1 MASSQFAIFN
11 KLDKFSGHSSM
22 DMPSWL
28 HSFERCYIIASKS
41 DDLAK
46 GQLLMM
52 CLTGQALAVAEQLE
66 EEKKT
71 AQKYSALKERLEA
84 VFDTTADREAKQTEF
99 EKRILNINETEDE
112 YMLTLIKLHRSAS
125 TDASTDDMTR
135 NVKGKLLNCISPQ
148 LRRNLFIF
156 CQDPHSDTITTEK
169 LLEAVR
175 KTKPTTQFRPR
186 LATQGR
192 ISDMH

>member
-28 HSFERCYIIASKS
+28 HSFECCCIIASES

-52 CLTGQALAVAEQLE
+52 CLTGQALAVAEQLK

-71 AQKYSALKERLEA
+71 AQKYSTLKERLED
-84 VFDTTADREAKQTEF
+84 VFNTAADCEAKQT
-99 EKRILNINETEDE
+99 
-112 YMLTLIKLHRSAS
+112 Y
-125 TDASTDDMTR
+125 
-135 NVKGKLLNCISPQ
+135 
-148 LRRNLFIF
+148 
-156 CQDPHSDTITTEK
+156 
-169 LLEAVR
+169 
-175 KTKPTTQFRPR
+175 
-186 LATQGR
+186 
-192 ISDMH
+192 